1 MTITEQV
8 INAAK
13 NGNLDELK
21 ILRAQHA
28 NLDYQDSD
36 GWTALMTAC
45 ATHHAD
51 CALYLISC
59 GVNLE
64 LTAFDGWTALM
75 IALDHNQEEIVKAL
89 LDAGAKTGRFNY
101 FGMCELCIT
110 AQKPRLTNLLLRHGA
125 DPNQPHPILPLC
137 KPLFLTLSHNK
148 NVDPEFVK
156 ALVNFG
162 AEVNAQT
169 KEGQTPLMVSVANAE
184 ITKVLLECGADM
196 SICDQDGETAL
207 DYAQKSEADPKALE
221 VLKSAHNSCSTDQS
235 RGMSIVAKRIGTRY
249 DALLNYFKVTPLG
262 SMPADM
268 TVLSLLPPIDRCL
281 IIERILKDGTGDRLT
296 CIDKLSMAYLK
307 AGWRDL
313 ADEFLR
319 HCNSCEWLSEQYDYG
334 FFQDKLNNIAVSNVS
349 KRYADTLRKFPQY
362 DTQSQFCKI
371 VKELCER
378 YNGKEILIGNETT
391 QELDALHN
399 ERLEFIKKLGNDT
412 GSKNVIPQV
421 AESADCRGRNMF
433 ATETNCCFDV
443 DDVNGLTIFCDR
455 YGATLSI
462 GGSQLLA
469 WYKVDLKPGSIAKG
483 DYVFNGYLY
492 ISCNDFAK
500 LKPILVERGWSF
512 HDTKSGPPFF
522 AEGEVGTEPTESPSH
537 PAKIEDNKASV
548 DANEVNKER
557 GVAQTSTSE
566 EVLLDEDSLTPKPL
580 GILVRAECTADSEQL
595 HKRRGRLTN
604 SRFFF
609 ALAVMLC
616 VIAYGVYVLMVQR
629 CKEIEKSK
637 HPPQI
642 VQGTTNHGVAATPD
656 DGGKPLHKPDAGPHV
671 IGTQKQCLGVQSA
684 ANKAKIAGAKKYAVI
699 EWNAGV
705 KEWERGNKCF
715 SSQDFVGATN
725 CFAEAKKRFDVAMQQ
740 CHNAI
745 ENLKTDAER
754 RRLRVQD
761 AANKAKSVGAK
772 EHAIPEWNGAVGKWN
787 SGDDKFKNGDYVG
800 ALELYHL
807 SESLFV
813 EAERI
818 SQSVV

>member
-1 MTITEQV
+1 M
-8 INAAK
+8 
-13 NGNLDELK
+13 
-21 ILRAQHA
+21 
-28 NLDYQDSD
+28 
-36 GWTALMTAC
+36 
-45 ATHHAD
+45 
-51 CALYLISC
+51 
-59 GVNLE
+59 
-64 LTAFDGWTALM
+64 
-75 IALDHNQEEIVKAL
+75 
-89 LDAGAKTGRFNY
+89 
-101 FGMCELCIT
+101 
-110 AQKPRLTNLLLRHGA
+110 
-125 DPNQPHPILPLC
+125 
-137 KPLFLTLSHNK
+137 
-148 NVDPEFVK
+148 
-156 ALVNFG
+156 
-162 AEVNAQT
+162 
-169 KEGQTPLMVSVANAE
+169 
-184 ITKVLLECGADM
+184 
-196 SICDQDGETAL
+196 
-207 DYAQKSEADPKALE
+207 
-221 VLKSAHNSCSTDQS
+221 
-235 RGMSIVAKRIGTRY
+235 
-249 DALLNYFKVTPLG
+249 
-262 SMPADM
+262 
-268 TVLSLLPPIDRCL
+268 
-281 IIERILKDGTGDRLT
+281 
-296 CIDKLSMAYLK
+296 
-307 AGWRDL
+307 
-313 ADEFLR
+313 
-319 HCNSCEWLSEQYDYG
+319 
-334 FFQDKLNNIAVSNVS
+334 
-349 KRYADTLRKFPQY
+349 
-362 DTQSQFCKI
+362 
-371 VKELCER
+371 
-378 YNGKEILIGNETT
+378 
-391 QELDALHN
+391 
-399 ERLEFIKKLGNDT
+399 
-412 GSKNVIPQV
+412 IPQV

-642 VQGTTNHGVAATPD
+642 VQGATNHGVAATPD

-671 IGTQKQCLGVQSA
+671 IGTQDFDSQLRDMAGKQCLGVQRA

-787 SGDDKFKNGDYVG
+787 SGDDKFNNGDYVG

-818 SQSVV
+818 SQSRKAVKLTAKLSELQGKASALVEESDKWWKWSVDDSALLEMGNAINKSLYEGENIPSFSIANRNELEMLLVRCYELASKGGSGEASFRLALLYGAAENLVNPYSGVVIRRDNKLAEQYLKRAIAQKHALAKRLYDAMH